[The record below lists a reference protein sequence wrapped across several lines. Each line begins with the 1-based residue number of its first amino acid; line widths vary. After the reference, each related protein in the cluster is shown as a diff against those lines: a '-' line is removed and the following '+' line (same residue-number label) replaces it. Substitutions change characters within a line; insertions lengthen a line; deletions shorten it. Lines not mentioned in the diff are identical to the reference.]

1 MVSGISWFFEHEEA
15 GYILE
20 DDLEVCESF
29 FLWSSTLLDKS
40 QDADDVWLVSGNN
53 YQDNRTVQS
62 TNYPLI
68 WGWATTRTK
77 WQLIIESMLSSAPT
91 FESSTDLKVRT
102 YWALTYKKAA
112 AGIVDSWAMLLA
124 ATMRGNNKS
133 CILPPTNMVSNL
145 GSDLAATHT
154 SINVWPLREPIENLS
169 IDLID
174 EMDFP
179 TESTD
184 QVNEFIEKHIYG
196 IDKLRFRWILSIA
209 LLKFKKNSKLQ
220 SIRDLIEKDSDIVK
234 FEMTDR

>member
-1 MVSGISWFFEHEEA
+1 
-15 GYILE
+15 
-20 DDLEVCESF
+20 
-29 FLWSSTLLDKS
+29 
-40 QDADDVWLVSGNN
+40 
-53 YQDNRTVQS
+53 
-62 TNYPLI
+62 
-68 WGWATTRTK
+68 
-77 WQLIIESMLSSAPT
+77 MLSSAPT
-91 FESSTDLKVRT
+91 FKSSTDLKVRT

-145 GSDLAATHT
+145 GSDPAATHT
-154 SINVWPLREPIENLS
+154 QINVWPLREPIENLS

-196 IDKLRFRWILSIA
+196 IDKLRFRWILNLA
-209 LLKFKKNSKLQ
+209 LLTFKKNSKLQ
-220 SIRDLIEKDSDIVK
+220 NIRDLIEKDSDIVK